1 MVNNFC
7 LRNQNPVS
15 SIIILVVEEIAVK
28 KIWNIFLFAFFLMCL
43 FLFKP
48 RQDLVFSAMNK
59 SQYIRLYEKG
69 MDFELSIKDH
79 TFTGTY
85 TILSDTVYLS
95 YREQPILM
103 AASLYDRQPEF
114 RKILPR
120 KLYIDKRNSS
130 IHATDG
136 KTFSAR
142 IYLDDRLKHSTSP
155 SYSIRI
161 LKSQDARISGIGSG
175 S

>member
-1 MVNNFC
+1 M
-7 LRNQNPVS
+7 
-15 SIIILVVEEIAVK
+15 K
-28 KIWNIFLFAFFLMCL
+28 KVWNLLLFVFFLMCM

-48 RQDLVFSAMNK
+48 RQDLVFSAMSK

-69 MDFELSIKDH
+69 MDFELSIKDN

-95 YREQPILM
+95 YREQPILN
-103 AASLYDRQPEF
+103 AASLYDRKPEF

-120 KLYIDKRNSS
+120 KLHIDKQSSS

-136 KTFSAR
+136 KSFSAR
-142 IYLDDRLKHSTSP
+142 IYLDDRLKNSSSP

-161 LKSQDARISGIGSG
+161 LKSQDARISGIES
-175 S
+175 SN